1 MLKCVIVF
9 MRCYAWLRKGVLH
22 CVELA
27 KEGLAKNYISV
38 ILILTFLTLLLVQD
52 VRHTS
57 SKLELI
63 KHNNNLTESL
73 IEYGHLTEALTKVN
87 DALKEKLSEAV
98 EAIEE
103 QNALIQDLVD
113 YLKKIGH
120 WPPKAPRPT
129 PKDPVTQV

>member
-1 MLKCVIVF
+1 MKFYHWLKE
-9 MRCYAWLRKGVLH
+9 GVLH

-27 KEGLAKNYISV
+27 KESVAKNYVAV
-38 ILILTFLTLLLVQD
+38 ILILTLLTLLMVQD
-52 VRHTS
+52 VRHAGT
-57 SKLELI
+57 KIELI
-63 KHNNNLTESL
+63 KQNNNLTESL
-73 IEYGHLTEALTKVN
+73 IECGNLTEALTKVN
-87 DALKEKLSEAV
+87 DTLKEKLGEAV